1 LWRDN
6 LFKPAD
12 IEFFFNK
19 SIGQDEKK
27 RQAAYN
33 QYRLFDKKLKP
44 IEQIPFTF
52 YYRFRCYNWP
62 KCCGHKLMIHDWE
75 LNESYRRWR
84 QKYKGEELLEK
95 IKQKWLND
103 ICGTKKDVYFYVGNV
118 WRHPKQFM
126 VLGVFYPP
134 KSAPTLF
141 TY

>member
-1 LWRDN
+1 M
-6 LFKPAD
+6 
-12 IEFFFNK
+12 
-19 SIGQDEKK
+19 
-27 RQAAYN
+27 
-33 QYRLFDKKLKP
+33 
-44 IEQIPFTF
+44 PFTF